1 MRRVVK
7 QSSLIII
14 SFIIFISCAIEI
26 NVYATSDIDKP
37 VMTSITIDKRSVT
50 VGDEVTVT
58 ATIEDNSS
66 IRFAHLVL
74 QNGQYNSDYI
84 YLESQDDGTYK
95 GSIRI
100 SSNYHDGKY
109 TLGWYDIADVAGNEY
124 MEWNFDIHP
133 EIYFVVTGCS
143 NDVDKPELTSIEI
156 DKRSATVG
164 DEVTVTATIEDDS
177 NIRFAHLVFQNGQ
190 YNSDYVY
197 LELQGDGIY
206 KGSFIITNNY
216 HNGKYL
222 LGWYDI
228 ADVAGN
234 ECL

>member
-1 MRRVVK
+1 
-7 QSSLIII
+7 
-14 SFIIFISCAIEI
+14 
-26 NVYATSDIDKP
+26 
-37 VMTSITIDKRSVT
+37 
-50 VGDEVTVT
+50 
-58 ATIEDNSS
+58 
-66 IRFAHLVL
+66 
-74 QNGQYNSDYI
+74 
-84 YLESQDDGTYK
+84 
-95 GSIRI
+95 
-100 SSNYHDGKY
+100 
-109 TLGWYDIADVAGNEY
+109 

-190 YNSDYVY
+190 YTSDYVY
-197 LELQGDGIY
+197 LELQG
-206 KGSFIITNNY
+206 SFKITNNY